1 MSSLNSTHT
10 CRNNSLE
17 EEPDYEDPIE
27 IKVLRKQR
35 GDFMHG
41 IIPSQIVP
49 HLTCLTRADESCILA
64 ATSRKGDIEGAGVL
78 LYHLMTKKD
87 VWYEDLLK
95 ALRNNDV
102 KLEHLATS
110 LENEV
115 KKRKEEVY
123 DIEMTCEDSYSE
135 SYDTGNLESPP
146 SQNCNQVY
154 ACHII
159 TESGT
164 KPGIKTE
171 LHVPG
176 VPDYPPPPYSKVEHG
191 YDQAL
196 SVDNEGCHG
205 DVIKQ
210 DGGNIQSKRVY
221 ESEETA
227 KESLEKEVIS
237 PAAESTPVG
246 TSESQTRHVINYE
259 VLKPRGYQEELAG
272 PACKGLNSI
281 ICAPTGTGKTH
292 VAMMVS
298 KNHMHRAMEVQ
309 AAGNSSTSKG
319 KILLTV
325 HMTPLLNQTYKRF
338 KTYLPLFETGK
349 ISGVTT
355 SKLTFEHLAKI
366 NDIVITTAGFFEN
379 ILERKTTSISA
390 FSLIILYEYA
400 QTFVTV
406 QNPDNKV
413 ELEKY
418 VSIPDKFTTIA
429 ATRSPD
435 PFQDRIAETMAE
447 IEHKTGDIESEE
459 TAKESLEKEVISPA
473 AESTPVG
480 TSESQT
486 RHVINY
492 EVLKPR
498 GYQEELAGP
507 AYKGLNSIICAPVGT
522 GKTHVAMMV
531 SKNHMHRAMEVQA
544 AGNSSTSKGK
554 ILLIVHMN
562 RLLNQTY
569 KRFKTYLPLFKTGK
583 ISGVTTSKLTF
594 EHLAKINDIVITTA
608 GFFENILEKK
618 TTSIS
623 AFSLIIIDEC
633 HYAMKNHSYNRIM
646 TEYLKIKLAGCSAQL
661 PQIVGLTACP
671 GTGGKSQLQAAQT
684 HLLKLCANLDAQ
696 TFVTVQNPDNKIEL
710 EKYVSKPDKFT
721 TIAATRSPDPFQDRI
736 AEIMAEIEHKTGD
749 IETCPQRGTEEYEQF
764 IITTRNET
772 LNGNK
777 HETVQCCEHL
787 IQYNKALQISS
798 MCRMSDGLKIID
810 GFYNE
815 RWQRGQHETT
825 SIEKYL
831 YKLFRRNSSELFDIS
846 EDENKYPNPKVLKLK
861 ENLAEEIKKMDEE
874 LRGIIFVK
882 TRALARAIYECIVDD
897 KTLKSLKPAILVGV
911 KSTGVECMTQA
922 EQDTR
927 LRKFALGHCKL
938 LVATSVAEEGLDIKE
953 CHMLIRYNYS
963 TNVISLRQSS
973 GRARALESTEHFIGD
988 EDLATRDSVN
998 VFLDQQ
1004 MEKAID
1010 LIQDMPQAQLQGTVR
1025 HTQMNDIAEVY
1036 EKESKHIPVK
1046 FKSNSVKLYCTGCG
1060 KYVCNGNDVYIYD
1073 ESSHIIVDKAIIKNI
1088 ATIMTTRSVML
1099 G

>member
-309 AAGNSSTSKG
+309 AAGNSST
-319 KILLTV
+319 
-325 HMTPLLNQTYKRF
+325 N
-338 KTYLPLFETGK
+338 
-349 ISGVTT
+349 
-355 SKLTFEHLAKI
+355 
-366 NDIVITTAGFFEN
+366 
-379 ILERKTTSISA
+379 
-390 FSLIILYEYA
+390 A